1 VMKGHRVVVEAA
13 ARWLAAAVRARFV
26 LVGRGSM
33 EDAIRERVTAA
44 GLTDR
49 VTIAGFADDLPA
61 VMSALDVALYVPLES
76 DGMSRVV
83 FEYLAAARPLVASR
97 VGVVPEVLTDGDHA
111 LLVHAG
117 DAAALADALGR
128 LLRDAALRD
137 KLGQRGRRLVVER
150 YSGAQVAGALES
162 HYQDLDPRL
171 RPVGQR
177 DRSGSVSGAAAR
189 PAARGD
195 DRGAAIRRRAVA
207 ARPRERRNLPLA
219 AGPTL
224 SRVRDRPRG
233 AGPPGRRRCPLRVE
247 AAADELRDRIAR
259 PPTAAPPVAPGHRRL
274 VARILLSLG
283 GVGTSRSRAQ
293 RRQPQRAALD
303 VALRARGEARRRRHS
318 GLALSRVTL
327 RRHPDPSRARHRR
340 LGSGALRPCRGASPA
355 RSRPPS
361 GRDVPGHASGLQ
373 GRGRSGR

>member
-1 VMKGHRVVVEAA
+1 M
-13 ARWLAAAVRARFV
+13 
-26 LVGRGSM
+26 
-33 EDAIRERVTAA
+33 
-44 GLTDR
+44 
-49 VTIAGFADDLPA
+49 
-61 VMSALDVALYVPLES
+61 
-76 DGMSRVV
+76 
-83 FEYLAAARPLVASR
+83 
-97 VGVVPEVLTDGDHA
+97 
-111 LLVHAG
+111 
-117 DAAALADALGR
+117 
-128 LLRDAALRD
+128 
-137 KLGQRGRRLVVER
+137 
-150 YSGAQVAGALES
+150 
-162 HYQDLDPRL
+162 
-171 RPVGQR
+171 
-177 DRSGSVSGAAAR
+177 
-189 PAARGD
+189 
-195 DRGAAIRRRAVA
+195 A

-274 VARILLSLG
+274 GARILLSLG

-293 RRQPQRAALD
+293 RRQSQRAALD
-303 VALRARGEARRRRHS
+303 VALRARGEARRCRHS

-373 GRGRSGR
+373 GRGRSGRRRRTPGRRHAPGPRWCGSRERVSATLGGDAAREGDGRDPVRRRAALSHRRRRRGRAPARNQRYRGPGAGEDLRRDGPRPSHRGHVRVDDSGDPRGRRRCRPRRQRRRARRGHRASAQGPRRGRDAGAAGARALRRALQLRRRPPRAVPADR